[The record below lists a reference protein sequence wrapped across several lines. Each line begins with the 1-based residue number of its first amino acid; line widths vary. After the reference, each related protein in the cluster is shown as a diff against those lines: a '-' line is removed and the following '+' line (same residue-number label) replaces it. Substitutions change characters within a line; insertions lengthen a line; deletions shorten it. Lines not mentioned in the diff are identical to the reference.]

1 LKCLSFFS
9 GKEKLSFFE
18 EKEVEWP
25 ESPTSSALS
34 VFHNEKAIKKR
45 IHFRR
50 EVTYSTFKEHC
61 MERAT

>member
-34 VFHNEKAIKKR
+34 VFHNEKAIKKKDS
-45 IHFRR
+45 F
-50 EVTYSTFKEHC
+50 
-61 MERAT
+61 